1 VDDSAG
7 STGLRG
13 YAAAYQAFFWSLL
26 HGPAGALDSFREAM
40 ADLRQAHSRDLG
52 GALLVMSDVFARAGD
67 FEASQEVLAE
77 ALPLVTQVG
86 DAWDIATHDMFT
98 ARNLAAQGRAEEAE
112 VKLRAGVEA
121 LRACGDHWMILYGLG
136 MLAGIEESHRDF
148 TAAVAAYEELVVAC
162 RAAGMAHFESMWLIR
177 LAALRARLGD
187 DVAAEQLF
195 ADAIATNSQLA
206 LTAALVGRAGAT
218 RRLGDLNSCR
228 RWLDEAKTR
237 YESGGLP
244 GGSTPALIGL
254 VWWSLAVGD
263 LTEAERYAEQA
274 RHRASEAADPLIG
287 ILADTVVAAVT
298 LAFCATEKN
307 RTRFGAVLER
317 RAAAGRSTAFFEAT
331 LDDPDVEA
339 LAAAY
344 GIHAG

>member
-1 VDDSAG
+1 VD
-7 STGLRG
+7 
-13 YAAAYQAFFWSLL
+13 
-26 HGPAGALDSFREAM
+26 
-40 ADLRQAHSRDLG
+40 
-52 GALLVMSDVFARAGD
+52 
-67 FEASQEVLAE
+67 
-77 ALPLVTQVG
+77 
-86 DAWDIATHDMFT
+86 DAWDIATHDMFS

-136 MLAGIEESHRDF
+136 MLAGLEESHGDF
-148 TAAVAAYEELVVAC
+148 TAAAAAYEELVVAC

-177 LAALRARLGD
+177 LAALQARLGD

-206 LTAALVGRAGAT
+206 LTAALIGRAGAT

-237 YESGGLP
+237 YEAGGLP

-254 VWWSLAVGD
+254 VWWALAVGD
-263 LTEAERYAEQA
+263 LTEAEKYAEQA

-298 LAFCATEKN
+298 LAFSATEEN
-307 RTRFGAVLER
+307 RTRFAAVLER